1 MGLATVKA
9 QVPEQFRSAIT
20 QELLDKL
27 HSLESNP
34 VLAEHIQETMV
45 DYISVLRDNP
55 TSMDNY
61 LRLVT
66 FLTGRMRGDDTLTCY
81 AKAYPERYAQLVQA
95 GTSESKIRSHAAMV
109 EKGKMY
115 VAMMQQVLV
124 PSWILNYGAYQKA
137 VNTQLDLME
146 NSDSD
151 LVRTQAA
158 NSLLTHLG
166 RPKEAA
172 SVTIN
177 NNQVNA
183 GAGDLELLRNM
194 MSDLSNK
201 QRNSISTGSAS
212 TRDVLDLK
220 ANEDGSYGE

>member
-1 MGLATVKA
+1 MDLATIKA
-9 QVPEQFRSAIT
+9 QVPEQFRGAIT

-34 VLAEHIQETMV
+34 VLADHIRETMV

-66 FLTGRMRGDDTLTCY
+66 FLTGRMRGDDILVCY
-81 AKAYPERYAQLVQA
+81 AKAYPERYTQLAQL
-95 GTSESKIRSHAAMV
+95 GTSEAKIRSHAAMV

-115 VAMMQQVLV
+115 VAMLQQVLV
-124 PSWILNYGAYQKA
+124 PSWILNHGAYQQA
-137 VNTQLDLME
+137 VATQVELMQ

-166 RPKEAA
+166 RPKEVAN
-172 SVTIN
+172 VTIN

-183 GAGDLELLRNM
+183 GAGDLDMLRNM
-194 MSDLSNK
+194 MSDLSNR
-201 QRNSISTGSAS
+201 QRNSIKGGSAS

>member
-1 MGLATVKA
+1 MDLATIKA
-9 QVPEQFRSAIT
+9 QVPEQFRGAIT

-34 VLAEHIQETMV
+34 VLADHIRETMV

-66 FLTGRMRGDDTLTCY
+66 FLTGRMRGDDILVCY
-81 AKAYPERYAQLVQA
+81 AKAYPERYTQLAQL
-95 GTSESKIRSHAAMV
+95 GTSEAKIRSHAAMV

-115 VAMMQQVLV
+115 VAMLQQVLV
-124 PSWILNYGAYQKA
+124 PSWILNQSAYQKA
-137 VNTQLDLME
+137 VSTQLDLME

-172 SVTIN
+172 NVTIN

-183 GAGDLELLRNM
+183 GAGDLDMLRNM
-194 MSDLSNK
+194 MSDLSNR
-201 QRNSISTGSAS
+201 QRNSIKGGSAS